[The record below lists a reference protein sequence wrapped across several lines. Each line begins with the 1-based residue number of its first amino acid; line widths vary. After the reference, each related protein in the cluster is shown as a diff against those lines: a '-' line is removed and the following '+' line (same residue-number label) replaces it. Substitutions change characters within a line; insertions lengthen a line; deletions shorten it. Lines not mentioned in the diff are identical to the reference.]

1 MSTLNQYTA
10 LLMETHP
17 YYQQARLSMF
27 HHGQIRAS
35 AVVPRD
41 WGPSAEHNMNLR
53 EHIQWITRM
62 MEDTMPIAHALMRD
76 FPVPGGPQ
84 VSQED
89 PGMVLVEAA
98 MRLGT
103 FVELANDA
111 AEAVGVEE
119 TLELRYWPDTRQL
132 YLRFVDVGVVVDVD
146 VESNQQNETT
156 SED

>member
-1 MSTLNQYTA
+1 
-10 LLMETHP
+10 
-17 YYQQARLSMF
+17 
-27 HHGQIRAS
+27 
-35 AVVPRD
+35 
-41 WGPSAEHNMNLR
+41 
-53 EHIQWITRM
+53 M
-62 MEDTMPIAHALMRD
+62 MEDTMPIAHAHMRD

-84 VSQED
+84 SQED
-89 PGMVLVEAA
+89 QGMVLADAA

-103 FVELANDA
+103 FVELANDV

-132 YLRFVDVGVVVDVD
+132 YLRFVDVGVVVDDD